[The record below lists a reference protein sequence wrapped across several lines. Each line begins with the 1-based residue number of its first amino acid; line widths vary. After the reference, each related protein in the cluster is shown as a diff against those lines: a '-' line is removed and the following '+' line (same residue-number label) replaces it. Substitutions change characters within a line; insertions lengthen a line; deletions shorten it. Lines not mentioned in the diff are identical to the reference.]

1 MNMMIRLLSAVCVGH
16 FLLVVASSQSS
27 HKLAAPLWG
36 CLPPAGWQHVL
47 GQVERASSA
56 VASDAADANGD
67 HLGYMLANFSAA
79 AASGSAVIGSDFVRS
94 FLEGATHYRL
104 VPGIFM
110 NGIDYHFDGLAT
122 VFKFTFNATHV
133 TWMSRPYDSNAY
145 RSFDKCIFFGSG
157 SGPTKGLELC
167 FNNPGVNLLP
177 IAGQLWLT
185 IDTFS
190 WGRVAPDTL
199 ETIPAIVDVPS
210 TILNAHP
217 ACDPR
222 TGECFVEHPCGPHDN
237 PATDKVCVSQLRPGG
252 RASAN
257 MMTHTVST
265 ATLPADKLLQHSHS
279 PCVTANWV
287 VVKLDSFVP
296 REPVSEYHG
305 VLKVLQQ
312 AEDNLWLAMN
322 RSSGQSRILRSVAAF
337 VNNHF
342 WNCYEDNDSVVVE
355 TVATTSVRCPSRRNF
370 RSLSSCSLQ
379 NYLDNYFAGNLS
391 AAAPKWLDIFQSP
404 LRCHVPFEGLEVSC
418 SPLSPEF
425 EELPFDYPTFNPLM
439 KMQPY
444 RYFYAIQPRSL
455 QSRWFDSV
463 IKVDV
468 QSSNGASCDE
478 CLLRCILRRAA

>member
-1 MNMMIRLLSAVCVGH
+1 MNSPLRWLLATSVGH
-16 FLLVVASSQSS
+16 LLLVVASSHEIQRV
-27 HKLAAPLWG
+27 AVPLWG

-47 GQVERASSA
+47 GQVQAASSA
-56 VASDAADANGD
+56 SPSDAAAAHGD

-79 AASGSAVIGSDFVRS
+79 AASGSAVLSSDFARS

-122 VFKFTFNATHV
+122 VFKFSFNATHV
-133 TWMSRPYDSNAY
+133 NWMSRPYDSNAY
-145 RSFDKCIFFGSG
+145 KSFDKCIFFGSG

-217 ACDPR
+217 ACDPK

-237 PATDKVCVSQLRPGG
+237 PATDKVCVSQLLPGG
-252 RASAN
+252 SESTN
-257 MMTHTVST
+257 MMTRSVST
-265 ATLPADKLLQHSHS
+265 ATLPEDKLLQHSHS

-305 VLKVLQQ
+305 ILKVLQQ

-322 RSSGQSRILRSVAAF
+322 RSSGQSRILRSAAAF

-342 WNCYEDNDSVVVE
+342 WNCYENDGSVVVE
-355 TVATTSVRCPSRRNF
+355 TVATTSVR
-370 RSLSSCSLQ
+370 
-379 NYLDNYFAGNLS
+379 
-391 AAAPKWLDIFQSP
+391 
-404 LRCHVPFEGLEVSC
+404 
-418 SPLSPEF
+418 
-425 EELPFDYPTFNPLM
+425 
-439 KMQPY
+439 
-444 RYFYAIQPRSL
+444 
-455 QSRWFDSV
+455 
-463 IKVDV
+463 
-468 QSSNGASCDE
+468 
-478 CLLRCILRRAA
+478 